1 MRGLMELSFLDESHC
16 FGCNPGSAFGL
27 ESGPE
32 EGPSG
37 DRVLGR
43 AGYDGL
49 VMPKTRPFTPF

>member
-1 MRGLMELSFLDESHC
+1 MELSFLDESHC

-49 VMPKTRPFTPF
+49 VMPKTRPSAPF